1 MKEEEV
7 EMGYSGWSDDAYKHI
22 STPRRSMDADAVRSK
37 VFSTSLKPSLD
48 PKGVKVRESRDSTDH
63 PESNAIGVLF
73 DVTGSMGSVPIEFA
87 QHKLG
92 GLMTMLVEKG
102 VIPHPQ
108 VLMGAIG
115 DAYTD
120 TTPFQVGQFESG
132 IEMDKCLTDIY
143 IEGNGGGQVSESYGL
158 AHYFFARHTATDCWE
173 KRGKKGYLF
182 TLGDEM
188 VHPQITSEEA
198 LAIFG
203 DTLQADEKVVDL
215 IRECESRYNVFHIVV
230 GKTSHG
236 DEPRI
241 LAHWR
246 ELLNERA
253 LKLDQPENVCEMI
266 AATIGLCEGHSIDD
280 VGAVLR
286 GAGASAGAVKSVTG
300 AIVPL
305 RDALARSAPGSI
317 VGDLPASDKSG
328 GTVRL

>member
-1 MKEEEV
+1 
-7 EMGYSGWSDDAYKHI
+7 
-22 STPRRSMDADAVRSK
+22 MDSAAVKSK
-37 VFSTSLKPSLD
+37 VFSSSLKPSLD
-48 PKGVKVRESRDSTDH
+48 PKGVKVRESRDSTEH

-73 DVTGSMGSVPIEFA
+73 DVTGSMGSVPVEFA

-120 TTPFQVGQFESG
+120 TTPFQIGQFESG

-143 IEGNGGGQVSESYGL
+143 IEGNGGGQCSESYGL
-158 AHYFFARHTATDCWE
+158 AHYFFARHTAIDCWE

-188 VHPQITSEEA
+188 VHPKITRDEA
-198 LAIFG
+198 LKIFG
-203 DTLQADEKVVDL
+203 DTLQSDEKVVDL
-215 IRECESRYNVFHIVV
+215 IRECQARYNVFHIVV
-230 GKTSHG
+230 GNTSHG
-236 DEPRI
+236 DDPSI

-253 LKLDQPENVCEMI
+253 LKLAQPENVCELI
-266 AATIGLCEGHSIDD
+266 AATIALCEGKTFDA
-280 VGAVLR
+280 VGVVLR
-286 GAGASAGAVKSVTG
+286 DSGASDGTVKSVTG

-305 RDALARSAPGSI
+305 RDALARSAPGTI
-317 VGDLPASDKSG
+317 VGDLPTSGGTG